1 MKRIISSVIALI
13 LCFSLIA
20 VCFSS
25 CDHNVTLVK
34 DGTSSFTLVADESV
48 SPDAILAF
56 NGALSEYYGVE
67 LEAKDSK
74 STVRFTLGDTSLG
87 LHGYKVYV
95 SNEGSLVFS
104 ASDNEALAYALA
116 TFESTVMNKDN
127 AALIIDRGFVLER
140 ISDNSFPI
148 STALD
153 LGLEINANH
162 ELIFKYGRKTIGDKE
177 FRTAQ
182 GAATDGEYIYFI
194 IRMSDDSNCII
205 VKTDIEGNE
214 IQVSEPLDLGHGN
227 DMTYNSKTG
236 YLVVCHSTSKK
247 NTANGN
253 GNGRRISFVDKN
265 TLEVVHTVKNLVP
278 YSICGIDYDAVND
291 CYYTCAGNFRTFVF
305 SDDYKCTTL
314 LIVGRESESVE
325 GITGYTYQGMGFD
338 GKYVYFPLSGE
349 EDNVIVVYT
358 TNGQYVTTFHV
369 PTTMESESI
378 IFYGGEMYI
387 YYNSKGATLGKM
399 PFDVSY
405 RGYSA

>member
-13 LCFSLIA
+13 LCFSLVTA
-20 VCFSS
+20 CLSS
-25 CDHNVTLVK
+25 CTPKELTLVK

-127 AALIIDRGFVLER
+127 AALIIDRSFVLER
-140 ISDNSFPI
+140 ISDDAFPI

-182 GAATDGEYIYFI
+182 GATTDGEYIYFI

-214 IQVSEPLDLGHGN
+214 VLVSVPLDLGHGN

-236 YLVVCHSTSKK
+236 YLVEFKK
-247 NTANGN
+247 H
-253 GNGRRISFVDKN
+253 R
-265 TLEVVHTVKNLVP
+265 
-278 YSICGIDYDAVND
+278 
-291 CYYTCAGNFRTFVF
+291 
-305 SDDYKCTTL
+305 
-314 LIVGRESESVE
+314 
-325 GITGYTYQGMGFD
+325 
-338 GKYVYFPLSGE
+338 
-349 EDNVIVVYT
+349 
-358 TNGQYVTTFHV
+358 
-369 PTTMESESI
+369 
-378 IFYGGEMYI
+378 
-387 YYNSKGATLGKM
+387 
-399 PFDVSY
+399 
-405 RGYSA
+405 